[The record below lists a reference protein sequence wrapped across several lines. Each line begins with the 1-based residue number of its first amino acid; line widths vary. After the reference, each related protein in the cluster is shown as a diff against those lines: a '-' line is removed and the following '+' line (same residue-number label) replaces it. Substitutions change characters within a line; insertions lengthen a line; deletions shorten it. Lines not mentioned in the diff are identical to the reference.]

1 MVDLI
6 DEGSGVYPVDADVR
20 VVSLHALESP
30 DHPPVLHTAS
40 RFGDYIDE
48 SRLASTTVPE
58 PIKLRGVGK
67 TTLYVSYPG
76 DLYSVMISLRCLTNL
91 QKHIKRWQLPFCLKY
106 VLQIM
111 GLSS

>member
-20 VVSLHALESP
+20 VVSIHALESL
-30 DHPPVLHTAS
+30 DHPPALHTTS

-67 TTLYVSYPG
+67 TTLYVSYSTLLHCVT
-76 DLYSVMISLRCLTNL
+76 DISEV
-91 QKHIKRWQLPFCLKY
+91 F
-106 VLQIM
+106 
-111 GLSS
+111 S